1 MAKISEALEETLR
14 QNFDKQQQS
23 KSADMVIKWLEEKIE
38 GEDNKSA
45 EHLADILKATNQIS
59 KANLIYMQAIDIG
72 GDSLQIKQKMLTE

>member
-14 QNFDKQQQS
+14 KNFDKKQQS

-45 EHLADILKATNQIS
+45 EHLADIL
-59 KANLIYMQAIDIG
+59 LYM
-72 GDSLQIKQKMLTE
+72 TEDED